1 MSTPILVNSGSV
13 FNNANGSLTVTFP
26 TSPTLTVNTSALTP
40 NAQSN
45 LVNITVLAGAGGSG
59 ANELKELLDV
69 VGANSG
75 SNGYVLVLD
84 THGTAN
90 TADDTFDFVPNNMD
104 GGSF

>member
-26 TSPTLTVNTSALTP
+26 TAPTLTVNTSALTP

-45 LVNITVLAGAGGSG
+45 LINMTVLTGAGGVTT
-59 ANELKELLDV
+59 LKDLTDI

-75 SNGYVLVLD
+75 ANGYVLQINNQD
-84 THGTAN
+84 TAN
-90 TADDTFDFVPNNMD
+90 TADDTFDFVPNNLD